1 MSVPLLKKGLLG
13 GGSKILLF
21 LRPNQLSLNL
31 FPKTTGILGMEFVPF
46 VIISIKTKKMCDNF
60 PPLSFFPNWDLGKK
74 LITIAHSTSQSKLQ
88 KKKGSCSCIIIV

>member
-60 PPLSFFPNWDLGKK
+60 PPLSF
-74 LITIAHSTSQSKLQ
+74 SQTGTWAKRGRLY
-88 KKKGSCSCIIIV
+88 VP

>member
-46 VIISIKTKKMCDNF
+46 VIISIKTKNMCDDF
-60 PPLSFFPNWDLGKK
+60 PPIVSPCDHMLFDFFPNWDLHKE
-74 LITIAHSTSQSKLQ
+74 LITITHSTKR
-88 KKKGSCSCIIIV
+88 

>member
-60 PPLSFFPNWDLGKK
+60 PPLSFSLLTSFFEWSDKNSNEFPFVE
-74 LITIAHSTSQSKLQ
+74 SQFSSLYTFAY
-88 KKKGSCSCIIIV
+88 GMF